1 MKITKT
7 HLLSLSIVALTSLS
21 IQTAQATSTYTGS
34 ADLTIA
40 ITGIS
45 NQSNPGSGYGND
57 ILYSGLLEL
66 DPFSG
71 SIVDGTGNV
80 SPSFSGSPLPFDPI
94 VLPTDFS
101 FNQSMLING
110 SVTDGNID
118 SYYLGLTDIL
128 LENESSDTYVID
140 YTVSYNLSVVTGGE
154 YSEGTM
160 TIIGDNLGLPD
171 DGLGGYVEVGSF
183 SDTYSESNT
192 LALSLTLDG
201 LSSIDFYSEFEF
213 SGYAE
218 ASSVAPVPLPGAIWL
233 FLAGL
238 VALPKYKNRII
249 VRRAA

>member
-7 HLLSLSIVALTSLS
+7 HLLSLSIAALTSLS

-118 SYYLGLTDIL
+118 SYYVGIPKIL
-128 LENESSDTYVID
+128 LENESLDTYVID
-140 YTVSYNLSVVTGGE
+140 YTVNHNLSVVTSGE
-154 YSEGTM
+154 YSEGTVSI
-160 TIIGDNLGLPD
+160 TGDNLGLPD
-171 DGLGGYVEVGSF
+171 DGLGGYIEVGSF
-183 SDTYSESNT
+183 SDSFSEGNT
-192 LALSLTLDG
+192 LALSLTLEG
-201 LSSIDFYSEFEF
+201 MSSANFNAEFEF

-218 ASSVAPVPLPGAIWL
+218 ATASPVPLPGAVWL
-233 FLAGL
+233 FLAGIL
-238 VALPKYKNRII
+238 ALPRFKRHQ
-249 VRRAA
+249 